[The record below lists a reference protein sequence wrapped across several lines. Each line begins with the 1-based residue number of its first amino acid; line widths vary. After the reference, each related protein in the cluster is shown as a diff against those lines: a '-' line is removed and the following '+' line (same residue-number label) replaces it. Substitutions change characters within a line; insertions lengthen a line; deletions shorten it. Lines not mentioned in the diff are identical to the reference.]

1 MRRVH
6 RDEAAVDAE
15 AQTLFRPDD
24 LQIRVGVQRQRDER
38 GEGVGHG
45 NIAGN
50 QIVVQVLIFEHV
62 DVAAQ
67 RVELFR
73 RLREHRVVGGIHALV
88 HGEQHHADGHARVV
102 DQAEAVFKGRIPQ
115 VVEALDVDLHRGR
128 IVDDQRNAA
137 HIRHDVLVVRIE
149 ELMGEALVQVGIV
162 IHDGGVERLHQP
174 GFAGG
179 VEHVVA
185 GQHHVVITAVYRGEL
200 FIHLLVA
207 GEGRVVDFDARLLL
221 KRLDD
226 GRVVDVTFPGEDV
239 EHGLIGLVLGLR
251 QGAAA
256 DGQQRKQQ
264 AKKFLH
270 VHVPP

>member
-1 MRRVH
+1 MRRVY
-6 RDEAAVDAE
+6 RDEAAVNAE
-15 AQTLFRPDD
+15 AQTFFRPDD
-24 LQIRVGVQRQRDER
+24 FQIRVGVQRQRDER
-38 GEGVGHG
+38 REGVGHG
-45 NIAGN
+45 DVAGD

-67 RVELFR
+67 RIELLR
-73 RLREHRVVGGIHALV
+73 RFREHRVVGGVHALV

-102 DQAEAVFKGRIPQ
+102 DEADAVLKGRIPQ
-115 VVEALDVDLHRGR
+115 VVEALDVDIHHGR
-128 IVDDQRNAA
+128 IIDDQRNAA

-149 ELMGEALVQVGIV
+149 ELMGETLVQVGVV
-162 IHDGGVERLHQP
+162 IHDGSVKRLHQP

-185 GQHHVVITAVYRGEL
+185 GQHHVVVAAVYRGEL
-200 FIHLLVA
+200 FIHLFVA
-207 GEGRVVDFDARLLL
+207 GEGRIVDLDARLLL

-226 GRVVDVTFPGEDV
+226 GLVVDVAFPGEDV
-239 EHGLIGLVLGLR
+239 EHGFVGRVLGLR
-251 QGAAA
+251 KGAAA
-256 DGQQRKQQ
+256 DGQQRKQH